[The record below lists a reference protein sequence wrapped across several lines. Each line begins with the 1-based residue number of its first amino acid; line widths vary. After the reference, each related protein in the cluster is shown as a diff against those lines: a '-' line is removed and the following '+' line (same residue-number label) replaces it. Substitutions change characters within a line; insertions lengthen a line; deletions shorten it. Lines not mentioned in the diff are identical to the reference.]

1 MMTSISLAD
10 LARVT
15 AEDFVRSARGRLPSG
30 LVPDLAAALEIALLT
45 AMREERR
52 ACVAEC
58 DRRAALWDGAFERAD
73 ASEIARREAQS
84 RGNEARYLA
93 DLIAARAAAFIAPSR
108 A

>member
-1 MMTSISLAD
+1 MSSMSLAD

-15 AEDFVRSARGRLPSG
+15 AEDFARGARDALPSG
-30 LVPDLAAALEIALLT
+30 LVSDLAAALEIALLT
-45 AMREERR
+45 AVREERR

-58 DRRAALWDGAFERAD
+58 ERRATLWDTALDRAD
-73 ASEIARREAQS
+73 APELARHEAQS

-93 DLIAARAAAFIAPSR
+93 DLIAARAAASIPPTR